1 MSVYIV
7 RRLVLFVPT
16 AFGVS
21 LIIFLIRHIIPGD
34 AVTARYPGGRETST
48 YSLEQLDEARVKM
61 GLNGSLPSQ
70 YFRWLDDAL
79 QGNLGKSF
87 SNRLSVLDLMLPRI
101 YISAELGFLAV
112 ALAVM
117 IAIPGGILAAVKQDS
132 WLDCFLRSFS
142 MVFES
147 MSNFW
152 IAVLLL
158 TVLLWALDWPY
169 DMGFDSPVE
178 WVNDL
183 QSLTQTDKEA
193 ILGKDLDYLLG
204 I

>member
-1 MSVYIV
+1 
-7 RRLVLFVPT
+7 
-16 AFGVS
+16 
-21 LIIFLIRHIIPGD
+21 
-34 AVTARYPGGRETST
+34 
-48 YSLEQLDEARVKM
+48 
-61 GLNGSLPSQ
+61 
-70 YFRWLDDAL
+70 
-79 QGNLGKSF
+79 
-87 SNRLSVLDLMLPRI
+87 MLPRI

-158 TVLLWALDWPY
+158 TGLLWALDWPY